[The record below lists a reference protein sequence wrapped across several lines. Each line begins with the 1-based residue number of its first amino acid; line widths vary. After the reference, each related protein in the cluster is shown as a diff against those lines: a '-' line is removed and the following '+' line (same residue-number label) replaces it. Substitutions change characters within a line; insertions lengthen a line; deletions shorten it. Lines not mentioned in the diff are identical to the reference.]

1 MKKRLHEIL
10 NTQISRRETVTTAA
24 KIGSA
29 VALSNAIS
37 LPFSSSALAA
47 PEAATVNSGET
58 VRHSACLVNCGSR
71 CALKVIVK
79 DDRIVRIE
87 PEDAIDDAVFGQH
100 QIRPC
105 LRGRSNRWRVYSPDR
120 IKYPMKRVGKRGEGK
135 FKRISWGVYCGG
147 TSTRHRKIWSRSHL
161 LQLSVRGL
169 LSHPGNARLETP
181 VKSHRR
187 LSQLP

>member
-71 CALKVIVK
+71 CALKTIASCVSNPKTRLMMRYLANTRFAPVYAGAPIAGACTA
-79 DDRIVRIE
+79 RIALNI
-87 PEDAIDDAVFGQH
+87 P
-100 QIRPC
+100 
-105 LRGRSNRWRVYSPDR
+105 
-120 IKYPMKRVGKRGEGK
+120 
-135 FKRISWGVYCGG
+135 
-147 TSTRHRKIWSRSHL
+147 
-161 LQLSVRGL
+161 
-169 LSHPGNARLETP
+169 
-181 VKSHRR
+181 
-187 LSQLP
+187 

>member
-10 NTQISRRETVTTAA
+10 NTQISRRETVTAAA

-37 LPFSSSALAA
+37 LPFSAIAEA
-47 PEAATVNSGET
+47 VPETASVNNAEA

-87 PEDAIDDAVFGQH
+87 PEDAINDTVFG
-100 QIRPC
+100 
-105 LRGRSNRWRVYSPDR
+105 
-120 IKYPMKRVGKRGEGK
+120 
-135 FKRISWGVYCGG
+135 
-147 TSTRHRKIWSRSHL
+147 
-161 LQLSVRGL
+161 
-169 LSHPGNARLETP
+169 
-181 VKSHRR
+181 
-187 LSQLP
+187 